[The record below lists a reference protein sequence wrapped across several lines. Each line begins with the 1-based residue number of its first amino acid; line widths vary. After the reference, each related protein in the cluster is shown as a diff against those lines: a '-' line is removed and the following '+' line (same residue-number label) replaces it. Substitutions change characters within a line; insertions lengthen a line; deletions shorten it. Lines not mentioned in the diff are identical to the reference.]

1 MTIRFEDLCKRLKDN
16 TEEKNVYFNHLE
28 AENFLLPFDRKG
40 MLNFDDAAGG
50 AVISYLQRLLAN
62 NANLKNIII
71 DVINKNLDIEPLN
84 LNYYNYMALVDFIS
98 SFDLK
103 DIEKKIHYQCLLDM
117 NNFTKLLKK
126 LFKQDISNA
135 KQLSKNCIAA
145 LIKYPPIT
153 QNDIDKNILNPK
165 YDIERYDI
173 KQLFNE
179 LPFKENLYK
188 TLQGNEIYNLLISQ
202 YSKIYQEFGNK
213 DLSIYQRQCIDFR
226 ENGEDNYSEFDVR
239 NIILDCLS
247 FSIESNNSVES
258 INFLLDSDITMFNKL
273 GLYYI
278 SKNFNKYKDLFVKYF
293 NSLNEPDLHLVRYE
307 IMTILE
313 NIDDETTTRVVN
325 KLKSFSKE
333 TRYYLLHSVKKNQ
346 NRTAMTES
354 LNNLFTEFE
363 ALKQLFGGEEIENP
377 KFLFKVS
384 TSSIVQK
391 SPISKEKFKLKTIK
405 EQIKYIN
412 NYKETKENYFLTKD
426 NTLITEAK
434 LNDVFRNV
442 FSENINQY
450 LQNEALLTLKKDTFM
465 CSVFEVLEQSLRN
478 KTITPNKDILRL
490 LKTFKTNTNGDVFH
504 YRRFCLLATLIENN
518 EDMDITSSLIDLL
531 KEFIKQAPE
540 PANGKEEL
548 IAINEI
554 TQLGKYLNL
563 FLLILAKDN
572 SLYDEKYSEFLSTE
586 FDQADDMKNKIFY
599 YNWGRYYHWLKN
611 IDDYKF
617 EKLNTEELKN
627 TFIEGVVNNSNT
639 LELYNELKTDILKYF
654 KKTTSGIAKNN
665 IIYFLIHIKF
675 VHKDNELFDFF
686 EKNFTPKDK
695 KDFWWN
701 TLYPKREQK
710 YDQKIIFDYWEKTI
724 NDKANFPQILLQVF
738 NAYVDIDSFGEHID
752 NLENLFRL
760 YENRD
765 TSIRMGYE
773 LLVFMENL
781 VKFANC
787 SKFEEV
793 EHTKIFD
800 LLSYLI
806 DIFKYYDY
814 VSLTIAKHLLI
825 VLQKYYEYSND
836 IGNFDILYNQILNA
850 TNLIQYSD
858 IFVEYKYSING

>member
-28 AENFLLPFDRKG
+28 SENFLLPFDRKG

-50 AVISYLQRLLAN
+50 AVISYLQKLLAR
-62 NANLKNIII
+62 NANLKNTII

-84 LNYYNYMALVDFIS
+84 LSYYNYMALADFIS

-103 DIEKKIHYQCLLDM
+103 DIEEKIHYQRLLDM

-145 LIKYPPIT
+145 LIKYPPVT

-173 KQLFNE
+173 KQIFNE

-188 TLQGNEIYNLLISQ
+188 TLQGNEIYDLLIRQ
-202 YSKIYQEFGNK
+202 YSKIYKEFGNR
-213 DLSIYQRQCIDFR
+213 DLSIYQRQCIDFK

-273 GLYYI
+273 GLYCI
-278 SKNFNKYKDLFVKYF
+278 SKNFNKYKDLFARYF
-293 NSLNEPDLHLVRYE
+293 NSLNEADLRLVRYE

-313 NIDDETTTRVVN
+313 NIDNESAKSIVN
-325 KLKSFSKE
+325 KIKNLPNK
-333 TRYYLLHSVKKNQ
+333 TRYKLLYSIKNNQ
-346 NRTAMTES
+346 NRDVTTDI
-354 LNNLFTEFE
+354 LNDLYIDFE
-363 ALKQLFGGEEIENP
+363 ALKQLYGGKEIKNP
-377 KFLFKVS
+377 KFLFKVEVLQP
-384 TSSIVQK
+384 ILE
-391 SPISKEKFKLKTIK
+391 SPISEEELKSKTIE
-405 EQIKYIN
+405 EQIDYIN
-412 NYKETKENYFLTKD
+412 KFQESESDYIYGEKPVLMVESR
-426 NTLITEAK
+426 
-434 LNDVFRNV
+434 LNDLFKDAL
-442 FSENINQY
+442 SQNINEY

-478 KTITPNKDILRL
+478 KAITPNKDILRL
-490 LKTFKTNTNGDVFH
+490 LKTFEPNDNRDVFH
-504 YRRFCLLATLIENN
+504 YRRFCLLATLIESNK
-518 EDMDITSSLIDLL
+518 DMDITSSLIDLL
-531 KEFIKQAPE
+531 KEFIKQAPI
-540 PANGKEEL
+540 PQSNNEEL
-548 IAINEI
+548 IAVNEI

-563 FLLILAKDN
+563 YLLILAKDN
-572 SLYDEKYSEFLSTE
+572 NLYDEKYSEFLSAKFNQT
-586 FDQADDMKNKIFY
+586 DDMKNKIFY

-617 EKLNTEELKN
+617 EKLNTEDLKN
-627 TFIEGVVNNSNT
+627 AFIEGVVNNSNT

-654 KKTTSGIAKNN
+654 QNTTSDIAKNN

-675 VHKDNELFDFF
+675 VYKDNELFDFF
-686 EKNFTPKDK
+686 EKSFTQKDK
-695 KDFWWN
+695 KDFWWK
-701 TLYPKREQK
+701 TLYPKREPK
-710 YDQKIIFDYWEKTI
+710 YDQNIIFDYWKKTI
-724 NDKANFPQILLQVF
+724 NEKANFPQILLQVF

-752 NLENLFRL
+752 DLRNLFRL

-800 LLSYLI
+800 LLSNLI

-858 IFVEYKYSING
+858 IFVEYKHSINV

>member
-1 MTIRFEDLCKRLKDN
+1 MAIRFEDLCKRLKDN

-28 AENFLLPFDRKG
+28 SENFLLPFDKNG

-50 AVISYLQRLLAN
+50 AVISYLQRLLAK

-103 DIEKKIHYQCLLDM
+103 DIEEKIHYQCLLDM

-145 LIKYPPIT
+145 LIKYPPIA

-188 TLQGNEIYNLLISQ
+188 TLQGKEIYDLLINQ
-202 YSKIYQEFGNK
+202 YSKIYKEFGNK

-247 FSIESNNSVES
+247 FSIESNHSIDS

-273 GLYYI
+273 GLYCI

-293 NSLNEPDLHLVRYE
+293 NSLNEENLHLVRYE

-354 LNNLFTEFE
+354 LNNLFIEFE

-384 TSSIVQK
+384 TSSIAQK

-434 LNDVFRNV
+434 LNDVFRSV
-442 FSENINQY
+442 FFENINQY

-490 LKTFKTNTNGDVFH
+490 LKTFEPNDNRDVFH

-531 KEFIKQAPE
+531 KEFIRQAPE
-540 PANGKEEL
+540 PANSNEEL
-548 IAINEI
+548 IAVNEI

-563 FLLILAKDN
+563 FLLILTKDN

-627 TFIEGVVNNSNT
+627 AFIEGVVNHSNT
-639 LELYNELKTDILKYF
+639 LDLYKELKTDILKYF
-654 KKTTSGIAKNN
+654 KNTTSEIAKNN
-665 IIYFLIHIKF
+665 ITYFLIHIKF
-675 VHKDNELFDFF
+675 VYKDNELFDFF
-686 EKNFTPKDK
+686 EENFAPKDK
-695 KDFWWN
+695 KDFWWK
-701 TLYPKREQK
+701 TLYPKREPK
-710 YDQKIIFDYWEKTI
+710 YDQKIVFDYWEKTI

-752 NLENLFRL
+752 DLENLFRL

-793 EHTKIFD
+793 EHTKIFN

-825 VLQKYYEYSND
+825 VLQKYYELSNN

-858 IFVEYKYSING
+858 IFVEYKHSINV